1 MDTHWRYAV
10 FGLCGVL
17 LLLSG
22 CRGVFS
28 TPSAPSSSATLST
41 AEPFWQ
47 HLAERR
53 QGFES
58 LQGLA
63 QARFYAPRQNLAVD
77 SAVVVLQGFEAMRL
91 EGIGS
96 LGQPLFLLIT
106 TGQRFS
112 YYSPQEARLVSG
124 SALASNME
132 RVFGISLAPQV
143 LHFMLIGDIP
153 LATLPTGG
161 QVEYL
166 PKSDLYRWEGAVLQ
180 QSEYYRVWFAASHLQ
195 PVRFEVEDLL
205 GRVVLRVQYEN
216 FQQLQEFTLPYHIT
230 VEQPLVDQQ
239 VSWRYGE
246 VRLNAGVAPGL
257 FHMHVPA
264 GIERVELN

>member
-1 MDTHWRYAV
+1 MGTYWRYAV
-10 FGLCGVL
+10 FGLCGAL
-17 LLLSG
+17 LLLAG
-22 CRGVFS
+22 CRGVSSTSPDLFS
-28 TPSAPSSSATLST
+28 SGSLST

-47 HLAERR
+47 RLAERR
-53 QGFES
+53 QAFEN
-58 LQGLA
+58 LKGLA

-106 TGQRFS
+106 AEKHFS

-124 SALASNME
+124 SASASNME
-132 RVFGISLAPQV
+132 RVFGITLAPQAF
-143 LHFMLIGDIP
+143 HFMLIGDIP
-153 LATLPTGG
+153 LETLPMGG
-161 QVEYL
+161 QVVYL
-166 PKSDLYRWEGAVLQ
+166 PKSDLYRWEGEVLQ
-180 QSEYYRVWFAASHLQ
+180 PPGYYRVWFAAAHRQ

-205 GRVVLRVQYEN
+205 GRVMLRVKYEN
-216 FQQLQEFTLPYHIT
+216 FRQLQAFTLPYHIT

-239 VSWRYGE
+239 VIWRYSE

-257 FHMHVPA
+257 FHMRVPA